1 MASRVDEPPQPTS
14 RLDWQTAKMGFQEKD
29 AWSDESCVGG
39 GNFPL
44 WQMIRPAVLRFC
56 PREGHALSDR
66 VDAPREKCVVFVF
79 NGGTGNNLL
88 MSKGCSHSNLC
99 EPSSNV

>member
-14 RLDWQTAKMGFQEKD
+14 RLDWQTANMGFQEKD
-29 AWSDESCVGG
+29 AWSDESGVGG

-66 VDAPREKCVVFVF
+66 VDALREKCVVFVLS
-79 NGGTGNNLL
+79 GGKGNKCPKAV
-88 MSKGCSHSNLC
+88 KGSHSNLC

>member
-14 RLDWQTAKMGFQEKD
+14 QLDWETAKMCFQEKD
-29 AWSDESCVGG
+29 AWSDESGVGG

-56 PREGHALSDR
+56 PREGYALSDR
-66 VDAPREKCVVFVF
+66 VDAPRDKCVVCVF
-79 NGGTGNNLL
+79 NGGTGNNL
-88 MSKGCSHSNLC
+88 
-99 EPSSNV
+99 PRYSNVQRLQSFKLV